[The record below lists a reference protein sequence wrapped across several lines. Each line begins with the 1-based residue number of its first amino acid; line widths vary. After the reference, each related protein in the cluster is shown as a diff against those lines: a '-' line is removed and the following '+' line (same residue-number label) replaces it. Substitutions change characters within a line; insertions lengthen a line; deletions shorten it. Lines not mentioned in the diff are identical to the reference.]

1 MDMKS
6 AIHFELSKV
15 VRVKSLPN
23 FTCEGG
29 FSHSF
34 SCARKYNQVS
44 YVAFIAAIALD
55 LGRE

>member
-1 MDMKS
+1 MKS

-29 FSHSF
+29 GSRSF

-44 YVAFIAAIALD
+44 YVAFFAAIALD